1 MPRPIFPDEDVR
13 AGRHREPSPSHCDW
27 EKDLIWW
34 KRSVKWAQIWK
45 AVCGGGGCCKRGA
58 FSRVASCVVGAVG
71 TSVWSPGLKR
81 RSTGRKVRECG
92 FSHTHN
98 LKAEQRALNHPWL
111 SILRIATPTEA
122 AFRLVPLLGFR
133 FHVTSRK
140 RWSNQANRIYSGDCL
155 VTTGYQLCFTQ
166 MTQTP
171 NKIDW
176 SFKYIPRTLSASTI
190 CNLGL
195 RTSLKKK
202 KRNTHY
208 FLSAVNILK

>member
-1 MPRPIFPDEDVR
+1 MLRPIFPDEDVR

-34 KRSVKWAQIWK
+34 KRSMKWAQIWK

-122 AFRLVPLLGFR
+122 AFQLVPLLGFC

-166 MTQTP
+166 VTQTP

-190 CNLGL
+190 CNLSL